1 MGRKKAEEREVQR
14 RELEQQI
21 KAHTQ
26 EMAWEINWRLLC
38 GKKTGTSTE
47 EAQTLW
53 KLLYLVGQEKLW
65 TELCMAG
72 QTLWVEEVELTAI
85 SYPKEHLGFAAN
97 LKRIFDKFFTY
108 ISRLFKKKNKKGKK
122 YPNFIR

>member
-53 KLLYLVGQEKLW
+53 KNYGQNFVWQDRRCGWRKWSLR
-65 TELCMAG
+65 
-72 QTLWVEEVELTAI
+72 QFPIQRNTLDLQQI
-85 SYPKEHLGFAAN
+85 
-97 LKRIFDKFFTY
+97 
-108 ISRLFKKKNKKGKK
+108 
-122 YPNFIR
+122 